1 MFDSAC
7 LAASSAQHID
17 ICPAF
22 NDPIVPEDS
31 ASNVGDNVA
40 SEVDEG
46 LSHVTSSG
54 ATSSPTSLLSV
65 GGGEGRAEGGRCF
78 RADALFK
85 VSEGV
90 YAAAERLEKGM
101 CVRGASGHSLT
112 VESHE
117 VFPEQNQQLIEFRTK
132 SQAGLTVTTSHR
144 VMVERG
150 HNAQTIP
157 ASSLKVGDK
166 VYCSGDRLEELV
178 YLQTRPPP
186 SPNTFQRFST
196 LFQCRRGEVRDGEEK
211 GGRGC
216 IGDVCV
222 VGAGDTPEKQK
233 SHHAFAIHSYRMGS
247 VGAEK
252 LGELISHID
261 IHLETLADYLMH

>member
-1 MFDSAC
+1 M
-7 LAASSAQHID
+7 
-17 ICPAF
+17 
-22 NDPIVPEDS
+22 
-31 ASNVGDNVA
+31 
-40 SEVDEG
+40 
-46 LSHVTSSG
+46 
-54 ATSSPTSLLSV
+54 
-65 GGGEGRAEGGRCF
+65 GRAEGGRCF
-78 RADALFK
+78 RADARFK

-166 VYCSGDRLEELV
+166 VHCSGDRLEELV

-186 SPNTFQRFST
+186 PPTLFNGFQRF
-196 LFQCRRGEVRDGEEK
+196 FNAGGGEVRDGEEK
-211 GGRGC
+211 GGE
-216 IGDVCV
+216 VVSVMCV
-222 VGAGDTPEKQK
+222 WWGQGIPPRSKNHTMLLLFTHTGWGPLGLK
-233 SHHAFAIHSYRMGS
+233 SWENLY
-247 VGAEK
+247 
-252 LGELISHID
+252 LI
-261 IHLETLADYLMH
+261 